1 MVEQMLTILQSGTQI
16 RDDDHQEDMVI
27 TDEMIARSS
36 HAKQKIQQSLFAI
49 AEGLAEIRDYRL
61 YLVDNCPSFTA
72 WLERYAGMSR
82 RNAFNYL
89 KVVEKYATHDGV
101 VQTSALME
109 RIGVSKLLE
118 AAKLPKDRFERF
130 KRTGEIETS
139 DDKILTPDQIEQLD
153 VRTFRTYIQQ
163 IRGKDGTSPRVL
175 SSERQEHHQAIKS
188 LLHSITKQL
197 SYVEDDELRQYEQ
210 ELQAL
215 EHRIAQHLGGERG
228 K

>member
-1 MVEQMLTILQSGTQI
+1 MVVQALIPVSSGTRI
-16 RDDDHQEDMVI
+16 YDDDIQEEIVI
-27 TDEMIARSS
+27 TDEMITRSH

-49 AEGLAEIRDYRL
+49 AEGFAEIRDYRL
-61 YLVDNCPSFTA
+61 YLVDNCSSFTA

-89 KVVEKYATHDGV
+89 KVVEKYASHDGV

-118 AAKLPKDRFERF
+118 AAKLPRDQFERF
-130 KRTGEIETS
+130 KRTGEIETI
-139 DDKILTPDQIEQLD
+139 DGDVLTPECLEQID

-163 IRGKDGTSPRVL
+163 LRGKETSTTRSL
-175 SSERQEHHQAIKS
+175 SAERQEHHQMLKS
-188 LLHSITKQL
+188 ILHSISKQL
-197 SYVEDDELRQYEQ
+197 SQIGDDELVEYEQ

-215 EHRIAQHLGGERG
+215 EQRLAQRIGGTIG
-228 K
+228 N